1 MMARSS
7 LINPIVARFLLPDE
21 LYALQASVLLRLD
34 SRMPTRTKASRERMN
49 AYETEQARQIAAW
62 KSQPPNPLSELW
74 NLIALQPAKIVA
86 KLIPDSLIR
95 RAIELSYNASETLA
109 GRESIMREAGVK
121 HLNELRRRPLEEC
134 DRLAKQVGMTAQ
146 ALATAEGAAT
156 GAGGALTTLIDIP
169 LLFILGLRTILR
181 ISYCYGF
188 PVEQPKDRYFNLG
201 VFTAATSG
209 SLATRLERL
218 DQLRDLEN
226 LLIEEIQVE
235 LITQELLSF
244 LFQLEV
250 FEEVPGV
257 GVASGALLNLAFMRR
272 VDLTARRVF
281 QERWLVENG
290 KTQEIRPADVPARH
304 LAPGWS
310 GLLGRAAYSGCYHL
324 GFGAALPVFTV
335 ASLLR
340 PSGQALP
347 GPSRADAEG
356 NGRPRAA
363 VRSSARRNI
372 RSLPAPA

>member
-1 MMARSS
+1 
-7 LINPIVARFLLPDE
+7 
-21 LYALQASVLLRLD
+21 
-34 SRMPTRTKASRERMN
+34 MN

>member
-1 MMARSS
+1 M
-7 LINPIVARFLLPDE
+7 
-21 LYALQASVLLRLD
+21 
-34 SRMPTRTKASRERMN
+34 
-49 AYETEQARQIAAW
+49 
-62 KSQPPNPLSELW
+62 W
-74 NLIALQPAKIVA
+74 NLIVQQPAKVLA

-109 GRESIMREAGVK
+109 GQRASWREAGVK
-121 HLNELRRRPLEEC
+121 HLNELRRRPLEQC

-146 ALATAEGAAT
+146 ALATAEGAAHRRRRR
-156 GAGGALTTLIDIP
+156 LTTLIDIP

-201 VFTAATSG
+201 VFTVATSG
-209 SLATRLERL
+209 SLVTRRERL
-218 DQLRDLEN
+218 GELRDLEN
-226 LLIEEIQVE
+226 LLIEELQVE

-257 GVASGALLNLAFMRR
+257 GAASGALLNLAFMRR

-290 KTQEIRPADVPARH
+290 KTKEITPADVPARH

-310 GLLGRAAYSGCYHL
+310 GLLGRAAYSSCYHL
-324 GFGAALPVFTV
+324 GFGATLPVFAV
-335 ASLLR
+335 AGLLR
-340 PSGQALP
+340 SPGKALP
-347 GPSRADAEG
+347 ARS
-356 NGRPRAA
+356 GRRAA
-363 VRSSARRNI
+363 SEWAAAAGTTVYRKPEHPFRAGAGVIAVSRSFAEFREIS
-372 RSLPAPA
+372 